1 MGFTDA
7 MRRFFGLPSSTEEL
21 ADESTV
27 SIQTNLPSHTQW
39 LEWSGLY
46 PISLG
51 GAMGIPGVL
60 QANGIITDL
69 GSQIPLTQQRRI
81 VEDGQVR
88 WERIPTPAAVI
99 RRPNPLE
106 PVEET
111 MRVILAGMAGGGEK
125 YLITTARDTAGRPIA
140 VKPVPSSDVTIRNGE
155 YFYQGTRQRPWSDIW
170 HLTYFRIDGQQRGIG
185 PIQAYALNLQGSDT
199 VEAWTRNYF
208 SKGGQFQTHIHSRD
222 DLDENDAQQL
232 KKDWIESRGGL
243 LEPAVTSGDLEVK
256 LEHLDADKAQALD
269 TRKWNLQMVASMYRL
284 NPYLLAASMSGSSIT
299 YQTLPDLAAE
309 AIRLTIYPGYLRKI
323 ETVFSEMLPYGHR
336 ARFDLREFLRADEK
350 TRMET
355 AKTAIEAGVLTPD
368 EVRADEG
375 RRPRGATSAT
385 RETEPAPTS

>member
-1 MGFTDA
+1 MK
-7 MRRFFGLPSSTEEL
+7 RLFGSPSPVEL
-21 ADESTV
+21 ADESSV
-27 SIQTNLPSHTQW
+27 SIQSNLPSHTQW

-69 GSQIPLTQQRRI
+69 GSQIPLTQEKQI
-81 VEDGQVR
+81 IDDDGQVR
-88 WERIPTPAAVI
+88 WERIPKPRAII

-111 MRVILAGMAGGGEK
+111 MRELLAGMAGAGEK
-125 YLITTARDTAGRPIA
+125 YLVTTMRDSSGKPIA
-140 VKPVPSSDVTIRNGE
+140 VKPVPNNDVTIRNGE
-155 YFYQGTRQRPWSDIW
+155 YFYQGLRQRLWSDIW
-170 HLTYFRIDGQQRGIG
+170 HLTYFRVDGQKRGIG
-185 PIQAYALNLQGSDT
+185 PIQAYALHLQGSNV
-199 VEAWTRNYF
+199 VESWTRDYF
-208 SKGGQFQTHIHSRD
+208 SKGGQFTTRMHAKD
-222 DLDENDAQQL
+222 ELDPNDAAQL
-232 KKDWIESRGGL
+232 KQDWIDTRGGT
-243 LEPAVTSGDLEVK
+243 LEPAVTSGDLEVTV
-256 LEHLDADKAQALD
+256 EALDADKAQALD

-355 AKTAIEAGVLTPD
+355 AKTAIDAGVLTPD

-375 RRPRGATSAT
+375 RRPLGANSAT
-385 RETEPAPTS
+385 RQAQPQPTS